1 MGNYNYNFTGIGKFN
16 MNDNGEFE
24 LHTEVGIV
32 NISQVLDNI
41 FESQLRPLVYVKIMK
56 NGTSL
61 LMEEDGGLFLHTDD
75 QKVESYFVCGV
86 NLSKLLF
93 YNTGEKLE
101 INIIKRG
108 KTLKYGK
115 VS

>member
-1 MGNYNYNFTGIGKFN
+1 MNYDFTSIGKLI
-16 MNDNGEFE
+16 MNDDGEFE
-24 LHTEVGIV
+24 LHNAMSIV
-32 NISQVLDNI
+32 NISKVLDNI
-41 FESQLRPLVYVKIMK
+41 FASQLKPLVYVKIMK

-61 LMEEDGGLFLHTDD
+61 LMEEDGGLFSHMDD

-101 INIIKRG
+101 FIVKKRG
-108 KTLKYGK
+108 NSLKYGNI
-115 VS
+115 S